1 MVNLPIQ
8 NVRSN
13 IMSPRR
19 KEFSKE
25 VAVERAVDAFWE
37 SGFHGAS
44 MEDIVKRTGVNR
56 FSLYGEFGDKRG
68 LFEEACRS
76 YSAKMF
82 ETRVSLMEG
91 KESAL
96 ESIEVFFTNALGTSR
111 ESGKPKGCLM
121 TNSIIELAL
130 HDKAFKKMAESFLG
144 RLEAA
149 FRNALGNAKKLGE
162 IRPDSQVDELAAH
175 LTCLT
180 QGVGVLVRS
189 GKPPTDLN
197 SVIKSALKMMR

>member
-1 MVNLPIQ
+1 
-8 NVRSN
+8 
-13 IMSPRR
+13 MSPRR

-37 SGFHGAS
+37 HGFHGAS
-44 MEDIVKRTGVNR
+44 MEVLVRRTGVNR
-56 FSLYGEFGDKRG
+56 FSLYGTFGDKRG

-76 YSAKMF
+76 YTAKMF
-82 ETRVSLMEG
+82 ESRVSLMEG
-91 KESAL
+91 KNSAMDSIEAFFESA
-96 ESIEVFFTNALGTSR
+96 IGPNQGA
-111 ESGKPKGCLM
+111 GKEKGCLM

-130 HDKAFKKMAESFLG
+130 HDKAFRKMAEVFLN

-149 FRNALGNAKKLGE
+149 FRNALGNAKKRGE
-162 IRPDSQVDELAAH
+162 IRPDCHVADLAAH

-189 GKPPTDLN
+189 GKLASDLK
-197 SVIKSALKMMR
+197 SVIKKALEMMR

>member
-1 MVNLPIQ
+1 
-8 NVRSN
+8 
-13 IMSPRR
+13 MSPRR

-44 MEDIVKRTGVNR
+44 MEYLVKRTGVNR
-56 FSLYGEFGDKRG
+56 FSLYGTFGDKRG

-76 YSAKMF
+76 YAAKMF

-91 KESAL
+91 KDSAMDSILTFFESAVGA
-96 ESIEVFFTNALGTSR
+96 SQGP
-111 ESGKPKGCLM
+111 GKEKGCLM

-130 HDKAFKKMAESFLG
+130 HDKAFKKMAESFLS

-149 FRNALGNAKKLGE
+149 FRNALGNARKLGE
-162 IRPDSQVDELAAH
+162 IRPDSQVNELAAH

-180 QGVGVLVRS
+180 QGLGVLIRS
-189 GKPPTDLN
+189 GKPTSELK
-197 SVIKSALKMMR
+197 SVIKSAMGMMH